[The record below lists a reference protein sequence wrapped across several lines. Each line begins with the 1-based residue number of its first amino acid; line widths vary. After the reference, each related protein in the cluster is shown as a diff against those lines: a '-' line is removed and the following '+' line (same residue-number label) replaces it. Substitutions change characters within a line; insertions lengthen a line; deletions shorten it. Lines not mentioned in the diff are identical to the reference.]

1 MGAAGFEPATAWSE
15 AKHSVQTELSARHY
29 ILHDHRCLNV
39 PIRDDAVPR
48 HLYGWSADG
57 GDMERAR
64 GFLELTRP
72 ANAAASGALTGIGA
86 FVANV
91 TIGQLPQVAVAVAA
105 TVFAVGA
112 GNAIN
117 DYFDRNIDRIN
128 DPERPIPRGAVSERG
143 ALVFSTVLFALAA
156 GFALALPTLA
166 LAIATINLL
175 LLVAYTKFFK
185 GTPGAGNALV
195 AYLGGSTFL
204 FGGATVGNVEP
215 TVVLGLLAAVST
227 LAREIIKDVE
237 DVDGDREE
245 GLRTLPVVVGDRR
258 ALGLALALILVAAVA
273 SPLPYLLDMLGAA
286 YLLTVAP
293 AVGVM
298 LYAGYE
304 GFADPT
310 MGQAH
315 LKYGMFLAILS
326 FVVGR
331 ATLVVGI

>member
-1 MGAAGFEPATAWSE
+1 
-15 AKHSVQTELSARHY
+15 
-29 ILHDHRCLNV
+29 
-39 PIRDDAVPR
+39 
-48 HLYGWSADG
+48 
-57 GDMERAR
+57 MERAR
-64 GFLELTRP
+64 GLLELTRP
-72 ANAAASGALTGIGA
+72 ANAVASGALTGIGA
-86 FVANV
+86 FVANAAPD
-91 TIGQLPQVAVAVAA
+91 QLLLVATAVAA
-105 TVFAVGA
+105 TTFAVGA

-117 DYFDRNIDRIN
+117 DYFDSDIDRIN
-128 DPERPIPRGAVSERG
+128 SPERPIPRGAVSERG
-143 ALVFSTVLFALAA
+143 ALVFSAVLFALAA
-156 GFALALPTLA
+156 GLALTLPTLA
-166 LAIATINLL
+166 LAIATFNLV
-175 LLVAYTKFFK
+175 LLVAYTEFFK

-245 GLRTLPVVVGDRR
+245 GLRTLPIVIGDRR
-258 ALGLALALILVAAVA
+258 ALGLALALIVVAVLA
-273 SPLPYLLDMLGAA
+273 SPLPYLLDMLGVA
-286 YLLTVAP
+286 YLVVVVP

-304 GFADPT
+304 AFAEPT
-310 MGQAH
+310 TGQAH

-331 ATLVVGI
+331 ATVVIGV

>member
-1 MGAAGFEPATAWSE
+1 
-15 AKHSVQTELSARHY
+15 
-29 ILHDHRCLNV
+29 
-39 PIRDDAVPR
+39 
-48 HLYGWSADG
+48 
-57 GDMERAR
+57 MERER
-64 GFLELTRP
+64 GLLELTRP
-72 ANAAASGALTGIGA
+72 ANALASGALTGIGA
-86 FVANV
+86 FVANAAPD
-91 TIGQLPQVAVAVAA
+91 QLPLVAAAVAA

-117 DYFDRNIDRIN
+117 DYFDSDIDRIN
-128 DPERPIPRGAVSERG
+128 NPERPIPRGAVSERG
-143 ALVFSTVLFALAA
+143 ALVFSAVLFALAA
-156 GFALALPTLA
+156 GLALTLPTLA
-166 LAIATINLL
+166 LAIAAFNLV

-258 ALGLALALILVAAVA
+258 ALGLALALIVVAVLA
-273 SPLPYLLDMLGAA
+273 SPLPYLLDMLGTA
-286 YLLTVAP
+286 YLVVVAP

-310 MGQAH
+310 AGQAH

-326 FVVGR
+326 FIVGR
-331 ATLVVGI
+331 ATVVIGV